1 MKRRGVLSMELPIH
15 LKSSLVLDGQTSGT
29 IPVRGLAAKS
39 LAGFRDVMADDVK
52 AIDGDAHGRR
62 ANQ

>member
-1 MKRRGVLSMELPIH
+1 
-15 LKSSLVLDGQTSGT
+15 
-29 IPVRGLAAKS
+29 VRGLAAKS